1 MDSRSGSASLAG
13 AAARV
18 ISDAELA
25 GAAARRLGAR
35 EVRVLGRAA
44 LRGAG
49 GSGARFER
57 IALEVDGARREAVLK
72 AIAPDPLGPTFERRF
87 YEELAPQ
94 LPLRVPALYAS
105 GPLAGRADGWILL
118 EPLPA
123 APPTRVTPA
132 RMLALAE
139 DLARA
144 HARFLGRAPDWLPRP
159 FDRDVHASLAHVEAG
174 AERLRARL
182 RRTPA
187 LRALASEAALAA
199 AVRLAR
205 DPAPLVR
212 ACARAPETV
221 IHRDL
226 HHHNVALG
234 DPGGAVVFDWEAV
247 SAGPPVFDLALLFA
261 YHRNQTFALP
271 FGARVFAWRRPALA
285 WETLLAHY
293 LTAFRAAEP
302 EVDVAALAA
311 AAPAAFAWEAAH
323 RIGWVDGLLDELAPG
338 AAWTARIPVL
348 GWLEGRRVGP
358 VMLRTWR
365 ALFAALP
372 GRLAALE
379 RAAG

>member
-1 MDSRSGSASLAG
+1 
-13 AAARV
+13 V

-35 EVRVLGRAA
+35 EVRVLGRTP

-49 GSGARFER
+49 GSGAWFER
-57 IALEVDGARREAVLK
+57 VALEVDGVRREAVLK
-72 AIAPDPLGPTFERRF
+72 GIAPDPLGPTFERRF

-105 GPLAGRADGWILL
+105 GPLLGRADGWILL

-123 APPTRVTPA
+123 APTRVTPA
-132 RMLALAE
+132 RLLALAE
-139 DLARA
+139 DLART

-159 FDRDVHASLAHVEAG
+159 FGRDARASLAHVEAG

-187 LRALASEAALAA
+187 LRRLASESAIAAAL
-199 AVRLAR
+199 RLAR

-212 ACARAPETV
+212 ACARAPETL

-247 SAGPPVFDLALLFA
+247 SAGPPLFDLALLFV
-261 YHRNQTFALP
+261 YHRNQAFALP
-271 FGARVFAWRRPALA
+271 FGVRAFAWRRPALA
-285 WETLLAHY
+285 WEALLARY
-293 LTAFRAAEP
+293 LAAFQAAAP
-302 EVDVAALAA
+302 AVDVRTLAA

-323 RIGWVDGLLDELAPG
+323 RIGWVDGLLDDLAPG
-338 AAWTARIPVL
+338 AAWLARIPVA

-365 ALFAALP
+365 ALFEALP
-372 GRLAALE
+372 GHLAALE
-379 RAAG
+379 RATG